1 MDKYNWVARHRHA
14 TIISTMYDNIARDWA
29 LKDDKSDSQK

>member
-1 MDKYNWVARHRHA
+1 METYNWVRRHRGA
-14 TIISTMYDNIARDWA
+14 TIMSTMYDNIARDWA